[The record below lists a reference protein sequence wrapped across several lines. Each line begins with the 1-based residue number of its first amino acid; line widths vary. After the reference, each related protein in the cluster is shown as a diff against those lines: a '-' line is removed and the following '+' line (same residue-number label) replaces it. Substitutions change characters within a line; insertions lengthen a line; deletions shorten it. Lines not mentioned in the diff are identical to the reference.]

1 MHKFIKLTHI
11 YKLTHN
17 FLKLDSKNITKLDK
31 FYFKSYNIRVIQIKP
46 YTFKNK
52 LL

>member
-1 MHKFIKLTHI
+1 MNKFIKLTHI

-31 FYFKSYNIRVIQIKP
+31 FYFKSYNIRVIQIKH